1 MIHRSRRHLATL
13 PARRGMRAHWLRRR
27 IPDENDAAAG
37 AAAVN
42 QDVAEPGAARP
53 AQDEPTE
60 PEQVDSTAP
69 SAVRPAFGH
78 PTF

>member
-27 IPDENDAAAG
+27 DVEESDVASPLLDRDDTGPPTADAADG
-37 AAAVN
+37 
-42 QDVAEPGAARP
+42 DPPPGAQA
-53 AQDEPTE
+53 
-60 PEQVDSTAP
+60 AP
-69 SAVRPAFGH
+69 GPVRPAFGH